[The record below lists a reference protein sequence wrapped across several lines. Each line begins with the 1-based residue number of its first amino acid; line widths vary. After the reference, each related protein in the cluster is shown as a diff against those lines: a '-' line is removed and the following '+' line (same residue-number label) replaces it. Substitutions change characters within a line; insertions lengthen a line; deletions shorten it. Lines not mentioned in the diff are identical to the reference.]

1 MTLPTACHT
10 VARPRVPTPDA
21 IGSAET
27 SRLGPQWQR
36 RRTRIG
42 SPDPARSLAP
52 VPAQGVRCAPERART
67 RSHTLEA
74 TLYLPYGAFMLT
86 GGEVAALVAAVVW
99 AVLAT
104 FMCVALVK
112 LIKLINETTK
122 VVSEVG
128 DRTPPLLDDVA
139 STVERTNTSLERVEE
154 ITANVQASSEDVSTM
169 TALTRSVFT
178 GPLVRIAS
186 FSYAVR
192 QVLGRRKALAVMRGR
207 KRRENR

>member
-1 MTLPTACHT
+1 
-10 VARPRVPTPDA
+10 
-21 IGSAET
+21 
-27 SRLGPQWQR
+27 
-36 RRTRIG
+36 
-42 SPDPARSLAP
+42 
-52 VPAQGVRCAPERART
+52 
-67 RSHTLEA
+67 
-74 TLYLPYGAFMLT
+74 MLT

-122 VVSEVG
+122 VVSELG

-178 GPLVRIAS
+178 GPLVKVAS
-186 FSYAVR
+186 LSYGVR
-192 QVLGRRKALAVMRGR
+192 RVLGRCKALAVVRGR
-207 KRRENR
+207 RRKENR